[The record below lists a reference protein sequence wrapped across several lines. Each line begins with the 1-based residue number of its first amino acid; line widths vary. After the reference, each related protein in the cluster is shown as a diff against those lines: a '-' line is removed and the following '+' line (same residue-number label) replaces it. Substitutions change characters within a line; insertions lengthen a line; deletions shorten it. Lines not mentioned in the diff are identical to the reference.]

1 MAPKFKGTDLVITGY
16 QRKDSWTAEWTLQ
29 NYDEYTDHMSSELI
43 DETFWWRAVSPQN
56 QLVPSFLTDQDKI
69 TIDELMAELTPDLQG
84 EVWIGYLRRHQVLR
98 QEKREGLPLVGQIRE
113 GRMPAP
119 DSEALSP
126 VEIESLG
133 EVDQI
138 FSDKTI
144 AALSSDLL
152 KVFGLP
158 NPKAAMQDPESA
170 RKDTQAPPIPNDGPS
185 MHDYVIEE
193 VRKRKELGL
202 REYGTLLQPNNG
214 RDMLQDCLEEIID
227 LAVYLAGEIHERRE
241 LRAERDRLKD
251 ELEEAHLEIRSLE
264 HRSGLAD

>member
-16 QRKDSWTAEWTLQ
+16 QTAFKGNAEWTLQ

-69 TIDELMAELTPDLQG
+69 TIDELIAELTSDLQG

-98 QEKREGLPLVGQIRE
+98 QEKREGLPMVGEIQE
-113 GRMPAP
+113 GRMPAQELIRTDVTYEVFSKKTMDSLTEDLFKLFGVPNP
-119 DSEALSP
+119 DSAMA
-126 VEIESLG
+126 
-133 EVDQI
+133 EV
-138 FSDKTI
+138 TR
-144 AALSSDLL
+144 
-152 KVFGLP
+152 G
-158 NPKAAMQDPESA
+158 QDPESA

-227 LAVYLAGEIHERRE
+227 LAVYLASEIHERRE
-241 LRAERDRLKD
+241 LRAERDGLKN
-251 ELEEAHLEIRSLE
+251 ELEEALREVRFLKLKHEVE
-264 HRSGLAD
+264 D

>member
-16 QRKDSWTAEWTLQ
+16 QTAFKGDAEWTLQ

-56 QLVPSFLTDQDKI
+56 QLVPSFLTDQDKT
-69 TIDELMAELTPDLQG
+69 TIDELMAGLSSDFQS

-98 QEKREGLPLVGQIRE
+98 QERREGFPLVGQIRE
-113 GRMPAP
+113 GRMPVP
-119 DSEALSP
+119 LTDDLVSIDE
-126 VEIESLG
+126 
-133 EVDQI
+133 
-138 FSDKTI
+138 TI
-144 AALSSDLL
+144 ASLDVDLR
-152 KVFGLP
+152 KAFGLP

-241 LRAERDRLKD
+241 LRAERDRLRD
-251 ELEEAHLEIRSLE
+251 ELEEARLEIRSLE

>member
-16 QRKDSWTAEWTLQ
+16 QTAFKGDAEWTLQ

-43 DETFWWRAVSPQN
+43 DETFWWRAVSPKN

-69 TIDELMAELTPDLQG
+69 TIDYLLAGLTSDLHN

-98 QEKREGLPLVGQIRE
+98 QERREGLPMVGEVQE

-119 DSEALSP
+119 DFETLSP
-126 VEIESLG
+126 VEIGSPEDL
-133 EVDQI
+133 
-138 FSDKTI
+138 SDY
-144 AALSSDLL
+144 LR

-158 NPKAAMQDPESA
+158 NPNAAMQDPESA

-251 ELEEAHLEIRSLE
+251 ELEEARLEIRSLE